1 MMLADKI
8 EGYKRKEQS
17 LISEFL
23 RGYTSSPHQVL
34 APSGGGNG
42 GGIVQWVD
50 RRAPRK

>member
-8 EGYKRKEQS
+8 EGYKRKEQN

-23 RGYTSSPHQVL
+23 TSYTSSAEGI
-34 APSGGGNG
+34 APCEGN
-42 GGIVQWVD
+42 GGIVQWVE